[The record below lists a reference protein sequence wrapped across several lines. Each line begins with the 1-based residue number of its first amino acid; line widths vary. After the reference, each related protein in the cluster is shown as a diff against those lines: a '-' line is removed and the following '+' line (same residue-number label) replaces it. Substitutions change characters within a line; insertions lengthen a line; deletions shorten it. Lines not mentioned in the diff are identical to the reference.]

1 MIFRQSSLSIAFA
14 VSIWCAAMSVRADE
28 PAGLAIYNKQCVRC
42 HGKAGEGTKEYLR
55 PLVGNRSLPQ
65 LIKYISRAMPED
77 APGTCV
83 GPDAEKVA
91 AYIFD
96 AFYSPAAQA
105 RIKAPRA
112 ELQRLTVGEYRNAIA
127 DIVGS
132 VRPGKLNAPQKSF
145 GKEKSAV
152 DEFGLRGEYFN
163 SEKRKRTSAF
173 NRIDSV
179 VALDF
184 NSKDDADFEKLR
196 TEELAANWT
205 GSVLIPETGAYE
217 FVVKTEHSAKLWVND
232 MKRPLIDASVK
243 SGNDTEFRGTIDL
256 LGGRYYPIRL
266 EFSRGSVG
274 VQKDNKSKNPPPRT
288 TMTLEWK
295 QPKRAQEVILKT
307 QLRPGD
313 AATSFALAVPLPADD
328 RSAGYDRGTAV
339 SKEWVQ
345 ATSDGAIDTANYV
358 MENLPDL
365 SGIRPETPERKLR
378 LKEYCVKFAE
388 RAFRRPLTDE
398 QKALIVDRQFESAKD
413 DDSAVKRVVLLV
425 LQSPRFLYREPPS
438 PLAAGDD
445 FDVASRISFGLLD
458 SVPDVELLKAAAAG
472 KLKTHADAA
481 REAKR
486 LLADPRAKA
495 KIHAFLLS
503 WLKLDQAGE
512 LMKDAKHFPNFT
524 PAVVSDLR
532 TSLDLFLDDV
542 TWSDAPDFRRYFL
555 SHDLFL
561 NGRLS
566 SIYGGDLPAGAP
578 FQKVSRGAERF
589 GVLTH
594 PYLMANFSYTAT
606 SSPIHRGV
614 FLARN
619 ILGVSLRQP
628 PEAFTPLP
636 PELHPDLNTRER
648 ITLQTSAKDC
658 RSCHG
663 VINPLG
669 FTLERFDAIGR
680 LRDTENNKP
689 IDSTGEFAVRSGD
702 VVKFAGTE
710 DLAKFLAGSEEAHEA
725 FVARMFHALVRQPV
739 LAYGPE
745 KLTELRRYFADNF
758 NVRKLAVE
766 IIAQTAVRPNV
777 GQASSLP

>member
-1 MIFRQSSLSIAFA
+1 
-14 VSIWCAAMSVRADE
+14 MSVRADE

-745 KLTELRRYFADNF
+745 KLTELRRYFADNNF